1 MVPGRRF
8 GLSMSTRRGMEPDRP
23 DDPELQPESDPD
35 DALAFKIHGVARDF
49 LEKLVDLGFEDLD
62 AEDVL
67 DFKIHGF
74 DRLLRKRRV
83 RR

>member
-1 MVPGRRF
+1 MEPSAF
-8 GLSMSTRRGMEPDRP
+8 GLAVAMSEVGLYDW
-23 DDPELQPESDPD
+23 
-35 DALAFKIHGVARDF
+35 GDF